1 MKNEKVALI
10 TGASSGIGAEFAR
23 QLASRGFSL
32 VLVAR
37 REERLASLALELVN
51 TYGVQ
56 AEVLPADLSTDNGVA
71 RVEERIASLANL
83 ELLVNNAGHG
93 ISGRFHK
100 VELEKH
106 LTLVQ
111 VHAIASMRLV
121 RAALPGMVERKRGG
135 IINVASMAAIIQ
147 LVNPTYC
154 AAKSF
159 LVGFSRALQN
169 DILDSG
175 VKVQALCPGFTYSEF
190 HDSPEYT
197 GFQRRQ
203 LPRFLWQTAEAVVA
217 ESLKSLERGK
227 VICIPGRRYRFFAWL
242 AGSPITAPLFRWI
255 ARRILSRHSK
265 NR

>member
-1 MKNEKVALI
+1 MENEKVALI

-23 QLASRGFSL
+23 QLAARGYSL

-37 REERLASLALELVN
+37 RVERLASLASEIEN
-51 TYGVQ
+51 AYGVR
-56 AEVLPADLSTDNGVA
+56 AEVLPADLSTDSGVV
-71 RVEERIASLANL
+71 RVEERIASLENL

-111 VHAIASMRLV
+111 VHAIASMRLA
-121 RAALPGMVERKRGG
+121 RAALPAMVERKRGG

-169 DILDSG
+169 DIFDSG
-175 VKVQALCPGFTYSEF
+175 VKVQVLCPGFTYSEF

-197 GFQRRQ
+197 GLQRRQ
-203 LPRFLWQTAEAVVA
+203 LPRFLWLTTDAVVA
-217 ESLKSLERGK
+217 ESLKSLERGR
-227 VICIPGRRYRFFAWL
+227 VICIPGRRYRLFAWL
-242 AGSPITAPLFRWI
+242 ASSPITAPLFRWI
-255 ARRILSRHSK
+255 ARHILRRRSQ

>member
-1 MKNEKVALI
+1 MGNEKVALI

-23 QLASRGFSL
+23 QLAAKGYSL

-37 REERLASLALELVN
+37 RKERLASLALELGN

-56 AEVLPADLSTDNGVA
+56 AEVLPADLSLDSGVA
-71 RVEERIASLANL
+71 KVEERIASLETL

-100 VELEKH
+100 VEIEKH
-106 LTLVQ
+106 LMLVQ
-111 VHAIASMRLV
+111 VHSIASMRLT
-121 RAALPGMVERKRGG
+121 RAALPGMVERGRGG
-135 IINVASMAAIIQ
+135 IINVASMAAIVQ

-154 AAKSF
+154 ATKSF

-190 HDSPEYT
+190 HDTPEYT
-197 GFQRRQ
+197 GFQRSN

-217 ESLKSLERGK
+217 ESLKSLEGGR
-227 VICIPGRRYRFFAWL
+227 VICIPSTRYRLFAWM
-242 AGSPITAPLFRWI
+242 ASSPITAPLFRGI
-255 ARRILSRHSK
+255 ARRILRRRRQ

>member
-1 MKNEKVALI
+1 MENEKIALI

-23 QLASRGFSL
+23 QLAAKGYSL

-37 REERLASLALELVN
+37 REERLTSLAVELEN
-51 TYGVQ
+51 TYAVQ
-56 AEVLPADLSTDNGVA
+56 AEVLPADLSTDIGVA
-71 RVEERIASLANL
+71 RVEERIASLENL

-121 RAALPGMVERKRGG
+121 RAALPAMVERKRGG
-135 IINVASMAAIIQ
+135 IINVASLAAIIQ

-190 HDSPEYT
+190 HDTPEYT

-203 LPRFLWQTAEAVVA
+203 LPRFLWLTAETVVA
-217 ESLKSLERGK
+217 ESLRSLERGK
-227 VICIPGRRYRFFAWL
+227 VICIPGRRYRLFVWMAS
-242 AGSPITAPLFRWI
+242 SPVIAPLFRGV
-255 ARRILSRHSK
+255 ARRILR
-265 NR
+265 RRR